1 MVPELPRASESPLRR
16 DTLCSTFPPIVGGR
30 GGGTARP
37 CVVLLHGLTAQHR
50 AFTKLARAL
59 RGDVRVLAPDLRGRG
74 DSGKPCTGYGLLTHA
89 RDVVRLLDAHGV
101 DHAVLGGHSMGAF
114 VALAT
119 AVRYPERVAG
129 VVLLDGGWPRLTT
142 VCDDVELTLTLAFG
156 LPRTLLRLGRAF
168 PGRDVYAAYC
178 GDTPRTGDPD
188 VRDFYAYDVDAYGP
202 FVVPKAA
209 PYAVW
214 QDILLANATAPTAA
228 ELRGVTCPVALVRA
242 SAGFHAGSPPLFGR
256 RTLERLG
263 ACIRLQRDV
272 VLDGATH
279 SSMLFS
285 RDYPDRSAHELDE
298 VVELVRAR
306 DVPQPQHRA

>member
-1 MVPELPRASESPLRR
+1 MVTELPRASGSALRP

-50 AFTKLARAL
+50 AFTKVARAL
-59 RGDVRVLAPDLRGRG
+59 RSDVCVLVPDLRGRG

-89 RDVVRLLDAHGV
+89 RDVVRLLDAHDV
-101 DHAVLGGHSMGAF
+101 DRAVLGGHSMGAF

-142 VCDDVELTLTLAFG
+142 ACDDVELTLTLAFG
-156 LPRTLLRLGRAF
+156 LPRALLRLGWAF

-178 GDTPRTGDPD
+178 GDTARTGDPD
-188 VRDFYAYDVDAYGP
+188 LRAFYAYDVDAYGP

-209 PYAVW
+209 AYAVW
-214 QDILLANATAPTAA
+214 QDVLLANATAPTAA
-228 ELRGVTCPVALVRA
+228 ELRGVACPVTLVRA
-242 SAGFHAGSPPLFGR
+242 SEGFHAGSPPLFGR
-256 RTLERLG
+256 RTLERLR
-263 ACIRLQRDV
+263 ACIRLHRDI
-272 VLDGATH
+272 VLDGANH

-285 RDYPDRSAHELDE
+285 RDYPDRSAHELDGM
-298 VVELVRAR
+298 VKLVRAR
-306 DVPQPQHRA
+306 DVPQPRRRA